1 MRIIAGKYKGKV
13 LRTFEAD
20 NIRPTSDMVKEAIC
34 SKLQFYFPESVV
46 LDLFG
51 GTGNFGFE
59 ALSRGADNVYICDN
73 NDKSIAIINLNQQ
86 LLKSNANIMQGDYN
100 KCIKNLSNKGISFER
115 SSGRSARRARRSR
128 DRPAPGRRGAAWSQ
142 SGTADSSRS
151 PSPIQK
157 IVQRA
162 QKRSVKS
169 DDSEVGERTARLHAQ
184 QADALHARNRANL
197 LTQRI
202 LRARGNLVH
211 VHDGH
216 GHCAAG
222 AVDQVGNVQAK
233 TRDGGGDGAQHVRD
247 VLMDAQKARLGDRR
261 DVDGRQVHA
270 VADDAGL

>member
-100 KCIKNLSNKGISFER
+100 KCIKNLSNKGISFDIIFLDPPYATTYGEQAMQ
-115 SSGRSARRARRSR
+115 SILKHKIIKNDGILIFEHSKGKTFDYSGY
-128 DRPAPGRRGAAWSQ
+128 DLV
-142 SGTADSSRS
+142 D
-151 PSPIQK
+151 K
-157 IVQRA
+157 
-162 QKRSVKS
+162 KS
-169 DDSEVGERTARLHAQ
+169 YGIKEVSYLK
-184 QADALHARNRANL
+184 
-197 LTQRI
+197 
-202 LRARGNLVH
+202 VH
-211 VHDGH
+211 ND
-216 GHCAAG
+216 
-222 AVDQVGNVQAK
+222 
-233 TRDGGGDGAQHVRD
+233 
-247 VLMDAQKARLGDRR
+247 
-261 DVDGRQVHA
+261 
-270 VADDAGL
+270 